1 MAMEWFRMYHGMPFD
16 TKLRVV
22 AKRAGQP
29 MGVAVVVWACMLD
42 AASQHDPRGIAVV
55 DAEEIAVALDFEL
68 EGIEAILQAMLD
80 KGMIDEDGHLEAW
93 DKRQHT
99 TSTERSKKSRA
110 RKKGDAADGN
120 TKQRGATRG
129 NTAQR
134 KKAKKGPDTDR
145 DRDTDSDLDENTDAD
160 ADLKKEKDKKL
171 RTREEKKESEE
182 EKPSIGGKDKNQI
195 LHQMLDIWNEEVQSK
210 ITNGQKAIL
219 TPKRKELLTLRFI
232 DEFAEDIRAWRY
244 FCEII
249 GRSEFCLGKIEGK
262 DWTID
267 LTWAIQ
273 SADRIAK
280 ILEGGFSG
288 GKHPAKPPSCALPE
302 FADAWDEVLGRMAHH
317 HGKPV
322 IRSWF
327 SNTEITHAEE
337 TPDGVMLRLE
347 CPREFVHGWIE
358 QHYLT
363 DLNHC
368 WDEQTSC
375 SQPVVGVQ
383 LAIKEVSS

>member
-1 MAMEWFRMYHGMPFD
+1 MAMEWFRMYHDMPFD

-29 MGVAVVVWACMLD
+29 MGVAVAVWACMLN
-42 AASQHDPRGIAVV
+42 AASKHEPRGIAVV
-55 DAEEIAVALDFEL
+55 DAEELAVALDFEV
-68 EGIEAILQAMLD
+68 EAVEAVLQAMLG
-80 KGMIDEDGHLEAW
+80 KSMIDGDGYLEAW

-134 KKAKKGPDTDR
+134 KKGKKDPDTDR
-145 DRDTDSDLDENTDAD
+145 DTDTDLDENTDAES
-160 ADLKKEKDKKL
+160 DLKKETDKNL

-195 LHQMLDIWNEEVQSK
+195 LHQMLDIWNEEVQNK

-288 GKHPAKPPSCALPE
+288 GKHPAKPPSCTLPE

-347 CPREFVHGWIE
+347 CPREFVRGWIE

>member
-22 AKRAGQP
+22 AKRADQP
-29 MGVAVVVWACMLD
+29 MGIAVVVWACLLD
-42 AASQHDPRGIAVV
+42 AASQSDPRGIAVV
-55 DAEEIAVALDFEL
+55 DAEEIAVALDFEV
-68 EGIEAILQAMLD
+68 EAVEAILQAMLD

-120 TKQRGATRG
+120 AKQRGATRS

-134 KKAKKGPDTDR
+134 KKGKKTPDTDR
-145 DRDTDSDLDENTDAD
+145 DTDTDLDENTDAD

-347 CPREFVHGWIE
+347 CPREFVRGWIE

-375 SQPVVGVQ
+375 SKPVVGVQ

>member
-1 MAMEWFRMYHGMPFD
+1 MSMEWYRMYHGMPFD

-22 AKRAGQP
+22 AKRADQP
-29 MGVAVVVWACMLD
+29 MGLVVAVWACMLD
-42 AASQHDPRGIAVV
+42 AASTNEPRGIALI
-55 DAEEIAVALDFEL
+55 DPEEVAVALDFDL
-68 EGIEAILQAMLD
+68 EAIDAILSAMRDKQMLD
-80 KGMIDEDGHLEAW
+80 EHWHLTAW

-110 RKKGDAADGN
+110 MKKGDAADCN
-120 TKQRGATRG
+120 AMQRDATPR
-129 NTAQR
+129 NATQR
-134 KKAKKGPDTDR
+134 KNGKKQPDTDKTT
-145 DRDTDSDLDENTDAD
+145 DTDADSEENTDSD
-160 ADLKKEKDKKL
+160 KEKEKNKEN
-171 RTREEKKESEE
+171 RAREEKRESER
-182 EKPSIGGKDKNQI
+182 EKQQIGGKPQNQI
-195 LHQMLDIWNEEVQSK
+195 LEQMLDIWNEEVQSK

-219 TPKRKELLTLRFI
+219 TPKRKELLTLRWI

-273 SADRIAK
+273 SSDRVAK

-288 GKHPAKPPSCALPE
+288 GKHPPKPPSCDLPE
-302 FADAWDEVLGRMAHH
+302 FQDAWDDVLRRMAHH
-317 HGKPV
+317 HGQPA

-327 SNTEITHAEE
+327 SNTVITAAEE
-337 TPDGVMLRLE
+337 TPDGVLLKLQ
-347 CPREFVHGWIE
+347 CPRPFVRDWIE
-358 QHYLT
+358 KHYLT

-368 WDEQTSC
+368 WDEQTTC
-375 SQPVVGVQ
+375 SRSVVGVQ
-383 LAIKEVSS
+383 LTSKEKQS